1 MVTLHAFFWGG
12 IAIMKENY
20 LKYFTAWAM
29 ALSGLAYTLLVI
41 AHLKEYC
48 AYRKRIND
56 TLGMESQDGSTF
68 LV

>member
-1 MVTLHAFFWGG
+1 
-12 IAIMKENY
+12 MKENY